1 MATLRAFL
9 RAQTVEEAKELSTLV
24 ANLNRLVYESSDSNR
39 YATFFYAEFDPAS
52 RTMDY
57 VNAGHNAPMVF
68 RQRNGAP
75 EIVRLDTGGPVIGLM
90 DGWEYSQGRIELK
103 HGDLFVAFTDGISEA
118 MNATDEEWG
127 EERLKTTLLAN
138 QGVAARALI
147 ERLMVSADEF
157 VAGTRQHDDMTLIV
171 LRAI

>member
-1 MATLRAFL
+1 
-9 RAQTVEEAKELSTLV
+9 
-24 ANLNRLVYESSDSNR
+24 
-39 YATFFYAEFDPAS
+39 
-52 RTMDY
+52 
-57 VNAGHNAPMVF
+57 
-68 RQRNGAP
+68 
-75 EIVRLDTGGPVIGLM
+75 M